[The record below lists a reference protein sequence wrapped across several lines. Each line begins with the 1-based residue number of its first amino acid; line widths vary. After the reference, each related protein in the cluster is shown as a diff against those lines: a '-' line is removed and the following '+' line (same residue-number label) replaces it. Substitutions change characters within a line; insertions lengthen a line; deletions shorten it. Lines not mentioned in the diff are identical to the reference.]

1 MAHLDL
7 DAAVDRLYGAAPD
20 VFVGE
25 RKQLAADARA
35 GGDRALA
42 TQILALR
49 KPTLSAW
56 AVNVAVRAEPPALVD
71 FEDFA
76 ERMRAAQS
84 SSDGAAMRALGR
96 EREPL
101 LTRLQDAVADR
112 AEQGGQTLTPA
123 VLAEVRSTFVAA
135 IADPAAAERALSGR
149 LLRALAYAGLGEV
162 DLTAAT
168 AGPVK
173 ARARAGQTA
182 ASAPPAE
189 PRSGQKAASA
199 AQPEPAPSSARGA
212 ARDPAAASA
221 SASEAGSGPVSQGPA
236 CESSA
241 APAPDDAH
249 AAARRRL
256 RTRAQD
262 RLADAEREVTA
273 RSLAHAQAKEQADR
287 AEARLAELERLL
299 RRSRFEAAAAREA
312 ARRAEAALAEAHE
325 TRADAAAE
333 VDALTDRPS
342 PT

>member
-1 MAHLDL
+1 M
-7 DAAVDRLYGAAPD
+7 
-20 VFVGE
+20 
-25 RKQLAADARA
+25 
-35 GGDRALA
+35 
-42 TQILALR
+42 
-49 KPTLSAW
+49 
-56 AVNVAVRAEPPALVD
+56 
-71 FEDFA
+71 
-76 ERMRAAQS
+76 
-84 SSDGAAMRALGR
+84 
-96 EREPL
+96 
-101 LTRLQDAVADR
+101 
-112 AEQGGQTLTPA
+112 TPA

-333 VDALTDRPS
+333 VDARPTALRPRDPRPVDLTDRS
-342 PT
+342 LD